1 MYELFMYCIWFL
13 EYIIPLNRGVTGAP
27 GRKGELGSPG
37 RMTRPDIGEWS
48 LYTGDRGLPG
58 QK

>member
-1 MYELFMYCIWFL
+1 MYCIWFL